1 MSRLFAA
8 AIALFLSIAGL
19 AMPAAAQDDAGDKV
33 NQLIIY
39 GDDPCPQSSPDEI
52 TVCARKAEEERY
64 RIPEVLRD
72 NNTGPENQSWT
83 NRVEAYE
90 TVGRNGTQSC
100 SPVGAGGEYGCT
112 QKLIKAAYA
121 EREQSS
127 DVRFGQ
133 LIAKARSERLSTIDS
148 DAAAEQA
155 RVEQLEQ
162 EYDER
167 AAAERAAGDGSDPAG
182 QAELP
187 PVDGAGK

>member
-1 MSRLFAA
+1 MLRLIAA
-8 AIALFLSIAGL
+8 ALVLVGSAAGF
-19 AMPAAAQDDAGDKV
+19 ASPAAAQDDGGDKV

-39 GDDPCPQSSPDEI
+39 GDDPCPQSSADEI

-72 NNTGPENQSWT
+72 NNTGPENQPWT
-83 NRVEAYE
+83 NRVQSYE
-90 TVGRNGTQSC
+90 TVGRTGTQSC
-100 SPVGAGGEYGCT
+100 SPAGAGGEYGCT

-121 EREQSS
+121 ERAQSS

-133 LIAKARSERLSTIDS
+133 LIAKAREERLSTIDS

-155 RVEQLEQ
+155 RVEQIEQ

-167 AAAERAAGDGSDPAG
+167 AAAERAAGDGSDPSG